1 MLTIYILD
9 DHSIVTLGISIL
21 VEEVVGKCT
30 ITCGHTKHDFINW
43 MAKKEHTDW
52 YILDINIPHFSCL
65 DAIDQIKLQDPE
77 AQILILTMNSEAMGA
92 THYYQK
98 GIDAYI
104 HKNSSDAVLKAA
116 FATVFRGLKYY
127 SQEYRLLNDLDASK
141 QQTNPFKQLS
151 HREYELVELLVQ
163 GNSISDVKKMLSLH
177 SSTIHTFK
185 SRVFQ
190 KLNVENNIELV
201 DLFRFHFGNN
211 STTSVPVSSPS
222 E

>member
-1 MLTIYILD
+1 MISIFILD

-30 ITCGHTKHDFINW
+30 ITCGHTKHEFSNW
-43 MAKKEHTDW
+43 MAKKQHTDW
-52 YILDINIPHFSCL
+52 YILDINVPHFSCL
-65 DAIDQIKLQDPE
+65 DAIDQIKQQDPK
-77 AQILILTMNSEAMGA
+77 AQILILTMNNEAMGA

-98 GIDAYI
+98 GVDAYI
-104 HKNSSDAVLKAA
+104 HKNSSDAVLKGA
-116 FATVFRGLKYY
+116 FATVLRGVKYY
-127 SQEYRLLNDLDASK
+127 SDEYRLLYK
-141 QQTNPFKQLS
+141 QEVTEENTNPFKSLS

-163 GNSISDVKKMLSLH
+163 GNSISEVKKMLNLH

-185 SRVFQ
+185 TRIFQ